1 MKDVKNKKMHYAWA
15 ILVGCILLKIGLG
28 GVVMCIAG
36 NFVTPVV
43 RELGSSVSEFTM
55 LVSVKAAVMALMYTT
70 AAKILASRKIGYVMG
85 IAALAQILGIALM
98 ATYNSVY
105 MFYFSGALIG
115 IGVAFTGYV
124 AVPILIN
131 MWFKEKTGTVLGI
144 VMAVEKVAVVMY
156 TILSGQF
163 IVKFGWRNTYVILA
177 LISLIVSVPAL
188 FLLVKTPEE
197 KGIEPY
203 GAKIIADNLEENNLK
218 EPDFTCK
225 EALRMP
231 LFYLVWLTC
240 MLYSVA
246 CGVQQY
252 IANFSTME
260 MQQTI
265 TFGSTAAM
273 SVSLGCAI
281 SSTMLGYINDKFG
294 VKAGLAWGA
303 FFYAVGY
310 GLLIMSINNPELIIA
325 ASILVGFGGV
335 MYTVQSPLLVR
346 FVLGDKN
353 YSSIW
358 ALMMVG
364 NSLIGGFSF
373 SPIGLFYDI
382 NGSYKG
388 AFIMAIALHVIAFL
402 TGSKSVNMS
411 IKTSRIGKIK

>member
-1 MKDVKNKKMHYAWA
+1 
-15 ILVGCILLKIGLG
+15 
-28 GVVMCIAG
+28 
-36 NFVTPVV
+36 
-43 RELGSSVSEFTM
+43 
-55 LVSVKAAVMALMYTT
+55 
-70 AAKILASRKIGYVMG
+70 
-85 IAALAQILGIALM
+85 
-98 ATYNSVY
+98 
-105 MFYFSGALIG
+105 
-115 IGVAFTGYV
+115 
-124 AVPILIN
+124 
-131 MWFKEKTGTVLGI
+131 
-144 VMAVEKVAVVMY
+144 
-156 TILSGQF
+156 
-163 IVKFGWRNTYVILA
+163 
-177 LISLIVSVPAL
+177 
-188 FLLVKTPEE
+188 
-197 KGIEPY
+197 
-203 GAKIIADNLEENNLK
+203 
-218 EPDFTCK
+218 
-225 EALRMP
+225 MP

-373 SPIGLFYDI
+373 HRLVFFMISTGVIKERLLWQ
-382 NGSYKG
+382 
-388 AFIMAIALHVIAFL
+388 LHSTL
-402 TGSKSVNMS
+402 LLS
-411 IKTSRIGKIK
+411 